1 LLDATSLRYTVAAA
15 QYRNGLI
22 DFQDFSDITSAYVGQ
37 LQTTLAAQQAS
48 VNAEANWE
56 QSRGQGAIP

>member
-1 LLDATSLRYTVAAA
+1 
-15 QYRNGLI
+15 
-22 DFQDFSDITSAYVGQ
+22 